1 MFHFTAN
8 ELSTVMLV
16 QLILSSVGFSL
27 DLMYLDKRLPYI
39 FMLSFPLNALL
50 VFTYQSFK

>member
-39 FMLSFPLNALL
+39 FMLSFPLNVLL
-50 VFTYQSFK
+50 VFTYQALK